1 MDLQDLIT
9 GRIQQVEIPES
20 VINKLLHDHG
30 LILTVQVCNGYIA
43 LSTDNFQAGFSYH
56 SHDFNKGVITVNFC
70 LNTIKPFYYSFG
82 LQLINKKYPY
92 LGYWKDCNGNKFITC
107 HLNRIPGIDGFIEN
121 YKPYTKHIDIES
133 VSCGEGKIIVG
144 LRTKPGG
151 TEGRRTTCLN

>member
-20 VINKLLHDHG
+20 VINKLLNDHG
-30 LILTVQVCNGYIA
+30 QNHTVQICNRYIV
-43 LSTDNFQAGFSYH
+43 LSADNFKAEFSYH
-56 SHDFNKGVITVNFC
+56 SHDFNNGVITVNFC

-107 HLNRIPGIDGFIEN
+107 HLDRIPGIDGFVEN
-121 YKPYTKHIDIES
+121 YKPYIKHIDIES
-133 VSCGEGKIIVG
+133 VACIESKIIVG
-144 LRTKPGG
+144 LCTKSGW
-151 TEGRRTTCLN
+151 TEGDDQHV